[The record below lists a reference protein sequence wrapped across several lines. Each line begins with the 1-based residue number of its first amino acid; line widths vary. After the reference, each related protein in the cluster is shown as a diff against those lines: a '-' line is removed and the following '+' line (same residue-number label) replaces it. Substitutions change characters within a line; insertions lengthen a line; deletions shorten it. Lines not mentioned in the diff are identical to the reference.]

1 MEICFSLLWIINE
14 YIRKRLH
21 FLWLLL
27 IIEQENFPR
36 TVTELLIISQETPD
50 FVTLLIYKKQ
60 VLEVFVTERFNTVAF
75 FQSLTA
81 AEMPSK
87 LHIIL
92 IFLIFSITRAVIGSR
107 IAGKCYALNQ
117 NQLRK
122 SCSVSGVF
130 ARVKW
135 LGFNLLVKRF
145 YLTRYFNRLTFNLI
159 VKENSENHL
168 TLNGKS

>member
-1 MEICFSLLWIINE
+1 M
-14 YIRKRLH
+14 
-21 FLWLLL
+21 L

-122 SCSVSGVF
+122 SCSVCRKYFKQVNQPLQGYRIRAACLALSNNKCCRSFQLEENVG
-130 ARVKW
+130 
-135 LGFNLLVKRF
+135 KRASLSVLDAQSDSAK
-145 YLTRYFNRLTFNLI
+145 YLRHLNHGIDLI
-159 VKENSENHL
+159 
-168 TLNGKS
+168 